1 MVLLAAAMMAA
12 MMAMSGVAQA
22 APIGSSAD
30 AQCLKLA
37 IQTLGPNFKPSN
49 YTFLGG
55 TEGNNDFTGR
65 ATLGND
71 VFCGFGGGDYIF
83 TLDEGDIF
91 LGGEDRD
98 IFAINNGTFYGG
110 PGDDSVLD
118 NSGTFNGEEGNDLVS
133 TNLLTGTFNGGAGV
147 DVVYDNLGTVNG
159 GDGND
164 QVDRNSGTFYGGD
177 GNDYVFGGPRP

>member
-1 MVLLAAAMMAA
+1 MKEVASMRRRMVLLAAAMMAA

-98 IFAINNGTFYGG
+98 IFAINNGTF
-110 PGDDSVLD
+110 
-118 NSGTFNGEEGNDLVS
+118 NGEEGNDSVS

>member
-1 MVLLAAAMMAA
+1 MKEVASMRRRMVLLAAAMMAA

-91 LGGEDRD
+91 
-98 IFAINNGTFYGG
+98 NGG
-110 PGDDSVLD
+110 PGDDYVFGL
-118 NSGTFNGEEGNDLVS
+118 ND
-133 TNLLTGTFNGGAGV
+133 
-147 DVVYDNLGTVNG
+147 
-159 GDGND
+159 
-164 QVDRNSGTFYGGD
+164 GTFYGGD
-177 GNDYVFGGPRP
+177 GNDYVFGGPPPVDGP

>member
-1 MVLLAAAMMAA
+1 MRRRMVLLAAAMMAA

-98 IFAINNGTFYGG
+98 IFAINNGTFNGG
-110 PGDDSVLD
+110 PGDDYVFGL
-118 NSGTFNGEEGNDLVS
+118 ND
-133 TNLLTGTFNGGAGV
+133 
-147 DVVYDNLGTVNG
+147 
-159 GDGND
+159 
-164 QVDRNSGTFYGGD
+164 GTFYGGD
-177 GNDYVFGGPRP
+177 GNDYVFGGPPPVDGP

>member
-1 MVLLAAAMMAA
+1 MKEVASMRRRMVLLAAAMMAA

-110 PGDDSVLD
+110 PGDDYVFGL
-118 NSGTFNGEEGNDLVS
+118 ND
-133 TNLLTGTFNGGAGV
+133 
-147 DVVYDNLGTVNG
+147 
-159 GDGND
+159 
-164 QVDRNSGTFYGGD
+164 GTFYGGD
-177 GNDYVFGGPRP
+177 GNDYVFGGPPPVDGP

>member
-1 MVLLAAAMMAA
+1 MKEVASMRRRMVLLAAA

-71 VFCGFGGGDYIF
+71 VFCGFGGGNYIF

-110 PGDDSVLD
+110 AGDDFV
-118 NSGTFNGEEGNDLVS
+118 F
-133 TNLLTGTFNGGAGV
+133 
-147 DVVYDNLGTVNG
+147 DNLGTFNG

>member
-1 MVLLAAAMMAA
+1 MKEVASMRRRMVLLAAA

-91 LGGEDRD
+91 
-98 IFAINNGTFYGG
+98 NGG
-110 PGDDSVLD
+110 PGDDYVFGL
-118 NSGTFNGEEGNDLVS
+118 ND
-133 TNLLTGTFNGGAGV
+133 
-147 DVVYDNLGTVNG
+147 
-159 GDGND
+159 
-164 QVDRNSGTFYGGD
+164 GTFYGGD
-177 GNDYVFGGPRP
+177 GNDYVFGGPPPVDGP

>member
-1 MVLLAAAMMAA
+1 MKEVASMRRRMVLLAAA

-71 VFCGFGGGDYIF
+71 VFCGFGGDYIF

-98 IFAINNGTFYGG
+98 IFAINNGTFNGG
-110 PGDDSVLD
+110 PGDDYVFGL
-118 NSGTFNGEEGNDLVS
+118 ND
-133 TNLLTGTFNGGAGV
+133 
-147 DVVYDNLGTVNG
+147 
-159 GDGND
+159 
-164 QVDRNSGTFYGGD
+164 GTFYGGD
-177 GNDYVFGGPRP
+177 GNDYVFGGPPPVDGP